1 MRSLGGDRLSLVASL
16 VAIAFSFT
24 SSTGRW
30 RQLSSPRPVYQ
41 VQAAAASQSGRLML
55 TASSSPIAGN
65 THRFQPSTAEVNYL
79 PAQYIPASTAITL
92 QDTVKPGQW
101 WPKVGVFLRSP
112 EPIYDADYIAWLQ
125 QVGTIPPGVCW
136 IVRQHTPSA
145 VRVHKFAVARVLLG
159 SASLMLLAI
168 SGAALAA
175 TSLASTLTIFAGGA
189 FGCASAPALAA
200 TALTITPLGP
210 ALTATALTIAA
221 LTTPFVLTTTAATA
235 ATIVA
240 ARLPHQQQWPV
251 TESFPCPFSQP
262 ALASIQAR
270 RRRHWHN
277 VKRRAVFRE
286 EQYLNPKGWIR
297 GAFFTPDGQRWN
309 ADCFFAIELA
319 DGIAIFRWI
328 RHRALRVP
336 PPPPPPSPPT
346 DVHSRGVGPTW
357 SGAVFQRGSH
367 GGDRIFEL
375 KGGGAPESS
384 GSNRGR
390 GASRGRGKRR
400 PEPKVIWSTPKRGDK
415 HSDRIR
421 HYIQALPSPGGTWHA
436 ISPSHPEPAPQ
447 LLGQLRTEFFDE
459 SPLQGDERDKERKA
473 RTANRASSAKKRLY
487 ETEAEAAAHLEKV
500 AAVRLVDKEQHQ
512 KRRAANQADPEKAAE
527 NAATRK
533 KDNEQHKDKRNKER
547 AAGEVRQT
555 KVTLRRANM
564 TEAERRAK
572 KQLESGSRFDQDQC
586 RRSGGVCFCQVI
598 Y

>member
-1 MRSLGGDRLSLVASL
+1 MLALFVFSALFTLLVLSASPHFSLKVSDRIMHCLGGDRLSLVASL

-30 RQLSSPRPVYQ
+30 RQLSSPRPVHQ

-92 QDTVKPGQW
+92 QDQELCTVKPGQW
-101 WPKVGVFLRSP
+101 WPKVGVFLRTP
-112 EPIYDADYIAWLQ
+112 EPIYDADYISWLKR
-125 QVGTIPPGVCW
+125 VGTIPPGVCW

-168 SGAALAA
+168 SVAALTA
-175 TSLASTLTIFAGGA
+175 TSLAATLTIFACGA
-189 FGCASAPALAA
+189 FGCASAPTLAA

-240 ARLPHQQQWPV
+240 ARLPHQQQWPA

-436 ISPSHPEPAPQ
+436 ISPLA
-447 LLGQLRTEFFDE
+447 G
-459 SPLQGDERDKERKA
+459 
-473 RTANRASSAKKRLY
+473 
-487 ETEAEAAAHLEKV
+487 AHLMKTNQPYWNM
-500 AAVRLVDKEQHQ
+500 AFKGLSTHLRLTLIMSLIAPSLSFGAHTPLPGKSPQT
-512 KRRAANQADPEKAAE
+512 
-527 NAATRK
+527 TRK
-533 KDNEQHKDKRNKER
+533 VLCRPR
-547 AAGEVRQT
+547 AR
-555 KVTLRRANM
+555 
-564 TEAERRAK
+564 
-572 KQLESGSRFDQDQC
+572 
-586 RRSGGVCFCQVI
+586 
-598 Y
+598 

>member
-200 TALTITPLGP
+200 T
-210 ALTATALTIAA
+210 
-221 LTTPFVLTTTAATA
+221 V
-235 ATIVA
+235 
-240 ARLPHQQQWPV
+240 
-251 TESFPCPFSQP
+251 
-262 ALASIQAR
+262 
-270 RRRHWHN
+270 
-277 VKRRAVFRE
+277 
-286 EQYLNPKGWIR
+286 
-297 GAFFTPDGQRWN
+297 
-309 ADCFFAIELA
+309 
-319 DGIAIFRWI
+319 
-328 RHRALRVP
+328 
-336 PPPPPPSPPT
+336 
-346 DVHSRGVGPTW
+346 
-357 SGAVFQRGSH
+357 
-367 GGDRIFEL
+367 
-375 KGGGAPESS
+375 
-384 GSNRGR
+384 
-390 GASRGRGKRR
+390 
-400 PEPKVIWSTPKRGDK
+400 
-415 HSDRIR
+415 
-421 HYIQALPSPGGTWHA
+421 
-436 ISPSHPEPAPQ
+436 
-447 LLGQLRTEFFDE
+447 
-459 SPLQGDERDKERKA
+459 
-473 RTANRASSAKKRLY
+473 
-487 ETEAEAAAHLEKV
+487 
-500 AAVRLVDKEQHQ
+500 
-512 KRRAANQADPEKAAE
+512 
-527 NAATRK
+527 
-533 KDNEQHKDKRNKER
+533 
-547 AAGEVRQT
+547 
-555 KVTLRRANM
+555 
-564 TEAERRAK
+564 
-572 KQLESGSRFDQDQC
+572 
-586 RRSGGVCFCQVI
+586 
-598 Y
+598 